1 MNFQNCSVPVHFITR
16 TSTTE
21 PVLRTTYSTILR
33 HVRNIWIED
42 LENKEGTIHL
52 LAMTEKALGECKCK
66 LDFLLEVRT
75 LMQKEIDERNAHL
88 GKLYQLLGRLDVVY
102 ATMVAA

>member
-1 MNFQNCSVPVHFITR
+1 MTYNSFQ
-16 TSTTE
+16 
-21 PVLRTTYSTILR
+21 YR
-33 HVRNIWIED
+33 HRWIED

-52 LAMTEKALGECKCK
+52 LAMTKKALEECKCK

-75 LMQKEIDERNAHL
+75 LTQKEIDERNAHL
-88 GKLYQLLGRLDVVY
+88 GNLYQLLGRLDVVY